1 MTKPGK
7 IQKGRTW
14 LAGSA
19 LLLAM
24 STAGATDTP
33 ELDFQACLSGLRT
46 QAAAQGVAADT
57 LTHAFADIRQLDRV
71 LAADRGQPEY
81 FYTYWQ
87 YLETRVTP
95 ERVAR
100 GRALRD
106 KYHQLL
112 ARVHRDFG
120 IRPEYLLAFWGLE
133 TNFGSYF
140 GDIPVLDSLAT
151 LACDPRRSDFFTRE
165 FLQALSIIEH
175 GAITPDAMRGSWAGA
190 MGHTQF
196 LPSTFKTYAV
206 DYDGDGK
213 RDLWNSLPDAFA
225 SSANY
230 LHAIGW
236 QDSQRWGREVLL
248 PADFPYAQTGLGITK
263 PLREWRRL
271 GVRTVA
277 NKPLPIADMNASL
290 LIPAGHSGP
299 AYLVYDN
306 FRVIMRW
313 NRSISYALAVGYLAD
328 RIAGLGQ
335 MYASAP
341 PHMHLLSTAEVEEI
355 QRRLNTLGFDSGEP
369 DGVVGSR
376 TRRAIKEFQLRR
388 GLPADGFPDRAL
400 LGLMRTQQSVTSSN

>member
-1 MTKPGK
+1 MTAAW
-7 IQKGRTW
+7 ILQKGQKW
-14 LAGSA
+14 LAGSS
-19 LLLAM
+19 LLLAL
-24 STAGATDTP
+24 SAASGAEVP
-33 ELDFQACLSGLRT
+33 AVDFQACLSGLRT
-46 QAAAQGVAADT
+46 QAAAQGVASDT
-57 LTHAFADIRQLDRV
+57 LRHAFADIRQLDRV
-71 LAADRGQPEY
+71 IAADRGQPEY

-87 YLETRVTP
+87 YLETRITP

-120 IRPEYLLAFWGLE
+120 VRPEYLLAFWGLE

-151 LACDPRRSDFFTRE
+151 LACDPRRSEFFTRE
-165 FLQALSIIEH
+165 FLQALHIIEN
-175 GAITPDAMRGSWAGA
+175 GAIALDSMRGSWAGA

-196 LPSTFKTYAV
+196 MPSTFATYAV

-213 RDLWNSLPDAFA
+213 RDLWHSLPDSFA

-236 QDSQRWGREVLL
+236 QDGKRWGREVLL
-248 PADFPYAQTGLGITK
+248 PPDFPYAQAGLGTTK

-271 GVRTVA
+271 GVRTIFGQ
-277 NKPLPIADMNASL
+277 PLPIADMQASL
-290 LIPAGHSGP
+290 LIPAGHKGP

-306 FRVIMRW
+306 FHVIMRW

-335 MYASAP
+335 MHASAP
-341 PHMHLLSTAEVEEI
+341 AHMRLLKASEVTEI

-388 GLPADGFPDRAL
+388 GLPADGFPDRTL
-400 LGLMRTQQSVTSSN
+400 LSLLRTAQSVTSSN